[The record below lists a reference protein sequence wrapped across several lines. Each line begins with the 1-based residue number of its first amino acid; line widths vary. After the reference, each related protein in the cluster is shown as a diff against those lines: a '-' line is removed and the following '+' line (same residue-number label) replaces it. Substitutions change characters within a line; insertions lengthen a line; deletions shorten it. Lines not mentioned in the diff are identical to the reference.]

1 MTTSRDSGPT
11 KLEPSVLS
19 SKGLY
24 LPSWAIALVGSA
36 IVAVVSLAVE
46 SRVRLGA
53 QDLAIRELQQAVADV
68 RAEART
74 ERDRIGEQITSI
86 KVTLAAICAA
96 TGARCPQ

>member
-1 MTTSRDSGPT
+1 MTSSRDSGPT
-11 KLEPSVLS
+11 KIEPPVLS
-19 SKGLY
+19 SRGLY
-24 LPSWAIALVGSA
+24 LPSWAIALVGAGAVS
-36 IVAVVSLAVE
+36 VVSLAVE

-53 QDLAIRELQQAVADV
+53 QDAAIRELQQAVTAV
-68 RAEART
+68 RAEARV